1 MKGRKPGKLPNQ
13 KGLFNVVW
21 LFKLFQTFSQF
32 CNAVCHFEMEQLQQ
46 VLRMKDSPKVSLH
59 IMQGC
64 NINSRTTYVQARN
77 TALISLLGYL
87 LSLLMESSGKVA
99 AWHDLSE
106 NLGLN
111 MASHSILSISKKLP
125 VEWCFYDTDPRSGL
139 QKVTPFYSDWE
150 GFFCSYIS
158 LALGWDNE
166 WLRQTKYCTY

>member
-1 MKGRKPGKLPNQ
+1 MKGRKPGKVPNQ

-64 NINSRTTYVQARN
+64 NMNSRTTYVQARN

-87 LSLLMESSGKVA
+87 LSLLMEVLVKLQLDMIYLKTLA
-99 AWHDLSE
+99 
-106 NLGLN
+106 LN

-125 VEWCFYDTDPRSGL
+125 VE
-139 QKVTPFYSDWE
+139 
-150 GFFCSYIS
+150 
-158 LALGWDNE
+158 
-166 WLRQTKYCTY
+166 